1 MLSKIPLARARV
13 RSTELRKGPWPCR
26 PQKANFILSPE
37 PPYPYQAWVG
47 VTLSGPVETVT

>member
-13 RSTELRKGPWPCR
+13 RSTELQKGPWPCR